1 MSQSKMFLSI
11 DKISGQKVVKGRGGR
26 SLTGRTKNFDIN
38 DGNSVHTARLLH
50 MGQFLQGGKNY
61 RLMSFFF

>member
-11 DKISGQKVVKGRGGR
+11 DKISGQKVVKGRGGM
-26 SLTGRTKNFDIN
+26 SLTGGTKNFDIN

-50 MGQFLQGGKNY
+50 ISYCVF
-61 RLMSFFF
+61 